1 MNAALYEEDSR
12 TPKYVTIATW
22 VAAVAV
28 AYLPVMSM
36 IAGN

>member
-1 MNAALYEEDSR
+1 MNAALYEEETH
-12 TPKYVTIATW
+12 TPSYVTIATW

-28 AYLPVMSM
+28 AYLPMMAV

>member
-1 MNAALYEEDSR
+1 MNAALYEEEPR
-12 TPKYVTIATW
+12 TPGYVTIATW

-28 AYLPVMSM
+28 AYLPVMAV